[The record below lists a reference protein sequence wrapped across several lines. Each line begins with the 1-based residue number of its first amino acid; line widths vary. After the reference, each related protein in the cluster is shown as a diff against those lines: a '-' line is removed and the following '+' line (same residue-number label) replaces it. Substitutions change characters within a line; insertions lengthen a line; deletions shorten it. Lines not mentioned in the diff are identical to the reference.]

1 MSSSNIKKLS
11 ILLAFCFLVLILISC
26 TSTERNNSAQT
37 THDSKN
43 MPDDFD
49 IYYSEWINVDN
60 KNIFDTYNG
69 YIQKD
74 LITAGTSKVKY
85 SATKEVLDSIY
96 QEIIK
101 LNVCSIDKE
110 MTSSK
115 LTKTNSIVGMSPC
128 TYYEINFTIDGK
140 KYTIL
145 GDETSDLYINENE
158 QANSFCSFIQF
169 MKNLIHSTEEY
180 KSLPEAEGGYA

>member
-1 MSSSNIKKLS
+1 MSSTNVKKLS
-11 ILLAFCFLVLILISC
+11 ILIAVYILMFILISC
-26 TSTERNNSAQT
+26 TNSEPNNSAQT
-37 THDSKN
+37 TYDSKI
-43 MPDDFD
+43 MPADFD
-49 IYYSEWINVDN
+49 IYFSEWINADN
-60 KNIFDTYNG
+60 KNIFDTFNG

-74 LITAGTSKVKY
+74 LISAGTAKVKY
-85 SATKEVLDSIY
+85 TATEEVLDSIY

-101 LNVCSIDKE
+101 LNMCSIDKE

-115 LTKTNSIVGMSPC
+115 LTKTNSIVGISPC
-128 TYYEINFTIDGK
+128 TYYEINFTINGK

-145 GDETSDLYINENE
+145 GDGTSDYYKNENE

-169 MKNLIHSTEEY
+169 MKNLIHATEEY